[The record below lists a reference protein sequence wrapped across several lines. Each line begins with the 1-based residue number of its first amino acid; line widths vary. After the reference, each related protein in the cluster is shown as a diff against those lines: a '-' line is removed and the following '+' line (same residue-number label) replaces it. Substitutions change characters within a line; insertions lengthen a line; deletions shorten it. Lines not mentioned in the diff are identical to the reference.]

1 MTTVT
6 AQEFNRAPSKVKA
19 RAKDGPVFITD
30 HGDPSF
36 VLLSIE
42 EYERIKP
49 PTKQNIVDALRM
61 DDEDLADFDID
72 PGDGYWAGVDES
84 GDFVDLGED

>member
-6 AQEFNRAPSKVKA
+6 AQEFNREPSRVKA
-19 RAKDGPVFITD
+19 KAKDGPVFITD
-30 HGDPSF
+30 HGTRSH

-49 PTKQNIVDALRM
+49 PAKQNIVDALRM
-61 DDEDLADFDID
+61 DDEDLADFEFERIQ
-72 PGDGYWAGVDES
+72 GNE
-84 GDFVDLGED
+84 GDFSDLGTD